1 MTRIAYLNGDY
12 VPLADAKVSALDRGF
27 IFGDG
32 IYEVSAVLGGKLVD
46 NDSHLNRLW
55 RSVGEIALPLPV
67 TCDELVAIERELV
80 QRNGIDQGMVY
91 MQVTRGAAE
100 REFSFPKSKP
110 TPTLFAF
117 TQEKDIVGS
126 PQATTGVKVKT
137 VPDLRWLRCDIKSV
151 SLLAQVLAKQAA
163 SDAGCF
169 EAWMVRDGLV
179 TEGSSS
185 TAFIVTK
192 DDVVVTRPNSNAILP
207 GCTRKALMAL
217 AGEGRITVEE
227 RGFSVDEAL
236 AAAEAFMSS
245 ASTFV
250 YPIVTIDGKPVGT
263 GKPGPVA
270 TRMREIYIDFARKT
284 GV

>member
-1 MTRIAYLNGDY
+1 MSRIAYLNGAY
-12 VPLADAKVSALDRGF
+12 LPLADAKVSALDRGF

-32 IYEVSAVLGGKLVD
+32 IYEVSAVLDGKLVD
-46 NDSHLNRLW
+46 NDSHLDRFW
-55 RSVGEIALPLPV
+55 RSVGEIALDMPV
-67 TCDELVAIERELV
+67 TRAELVAIEHELV
-80 QRNGIDQGMVY
+80 KRNKVDQGMVY

-126 PQATTGVKVKT
+126 PQATTGIRVVS
-137 VPDLRWLRCDIKSV
+137 VPDLRWQRCDVKSI

-163 SDAGCF
+163 SEAGCY

-192 DDVVVTRPNSNAILP
+192 DNVVVTRPNSNAILP
-207 GCTRKALMAL
+207 GCTRKALLAL
-217 AGEGRITVEE
+217 AAEGHVTIEE
-227 RGFSVDEAL
+227 RAFTIDEAL
-236 AAAEAFMSS
+236 EAAEAFMSS

-250 YPIVTIDGKPVGT
+250 YPIVELDGKQVG
-263 GKPGPVA
+263 GGQPGPVA
-270 TRMREIYIDFARKT
+270 RRLREIYIDFARNT
-284 GV
+284 AV

>member
-1 MTRIAYLNGDY
+1 MSRIAYLNGAY
-12 VPLADAKVSALDRGF
+12 LPLADAKVSALDRGF

-32 IYEVSAVLGGKLVD
+32 IYEVSAVLDGKLVD
-46 NDSHLNRLW
+46 NDSHLDRFW
-55 RSVGEIALPLPV
+55 RSVGEIALDMPV
-67 TCDELVAIERELV
+67 TRAELVAIENELV
-80 QRNGIDQGMVY
+80 QRNKVDQGMVY

-100 REFSFPKSKP
+100 REFSFPKAKP

-126 PQATTGVKVKT
+126 PQATTGIRVVS
-137 VPDLRWLRCDIKSV
+137 VPDLRWQRCDVKSI

-163 SDAGCF
+163 SEAGCY

-192 DDVVVTRPNSNAILP
+192 DNVVVTRPNSNAILP
-207 GCTRKALMAL
+207 GCTRKALLAL
-217 AGEGRITVEE
+217 AAEGRITIEE
-227 RGFSVDEAL
+227 RAFTIDEAFE
-236 AAAEAFMSS
+236 AAEAFMSS

-250 YPIVTIDGKPVGT
+250 YPIVELDGRQVG
-263 GKPGPVA
+263 GGQPGPVA
-270 TRMREIYIDFARKT
+270 RRLREIYIDFARKT
-284 GV
+284 AV